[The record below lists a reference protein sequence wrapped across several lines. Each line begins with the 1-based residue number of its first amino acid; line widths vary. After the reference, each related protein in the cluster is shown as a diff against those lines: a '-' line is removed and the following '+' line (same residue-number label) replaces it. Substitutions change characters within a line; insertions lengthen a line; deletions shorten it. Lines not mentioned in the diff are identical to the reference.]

1 MHASSTL
8 NSPKTLSV
16 VPVCLAVLAVGLYYI
31 GQQPDSRHL
40 SLDGRWKLSNANQ
53 SIVVPATIPGGMY
66 TALQKNQVIEEP
78 YYGFNDD
85 HYRWVGLDNWTFTRT
100 FDVPA
105 QMFKFKR
112 VNLVAHGLDTA
123 CDVKINGALLFSSTD
138 MFVRYVA
145 DAKHALRE
153 TDNQI
158 SVRCESAVNYALR
171 RHQTQSQFYAVY
183 PLCPPSH
190 QHGFCHVNQ
199 IRRTQSGFGAEMAP
213 AFASQGIW
221 KPIGLEAY
229 NEVLIRDV
237 TVVPTAK
244 KSKGGKQEWS
254 IAVSVFFE
262 SASNEVRNGS
272 LLFTL
277 NGHTLA
283 FKKDLLFETKDNLE
297 GKLSFNFDIPKTIT
311 VERWWPNG
319 YGAQPLYSLS
329 VTASVRE
336 EKHTKGARFGF
347 RTVELVEDVIGKK
360 KNGAEFYF
368 RVNGVAI
375 FAKGSTWVPP
385 DSFPERVSAEYVEHL
400 LRSAKAVHM
409 NMLRVWGGG
418 YYESDAFYDLCDELG
433 ILVWQEMM
441 FATSLYPAH
450 NSFLA
455 DVALEVQQQVRR
467 LQRHPSIILWVGN
480 YEIEQGIASKWWPEM
495 LVREM
500 RHQLDYRLL
509 FVDTIERLVN
519 EEDGSRPYILSS
531 PTNGKNSRLTDG
543 IALNPNTRRYGDV
556 HHFNYNDDSW
566 IYQTYPLARFMSAY
580 GVQSY
585 PSRELMEKYA
595 DAPMIAYPFSKL
607 LKHREHRAGGAESVS
622 TNFHRH
628 FRPNDYKDAK
638 GYDMASYLSQLIQAE
653 SVRIATEQFRRNQGQ
668 MDNNYGHTMGAMY
681 WHLNDVWPAPSW
693 SSIEYGGR
701 WKMLHYFAKRFFSPV
716 LVSAYLEWKFLT
728 ATLKVCVVNDLR
740 QSLGPA
746 TLSIKQYTWKSF
758 EPVGEKIVEV
768 ETLPNGTA
776 THVFE
781 SLLKSLLNEDFCD
794 DERCFLWCTL
804 RDKKT
809 GKLLAPE
816 SFVWPSSPY
825 HSKHRR
831 PTVKVTSVTAA
842 GGLSLLGPS
851 KRVFKVHL
859 AANKI
864 ALYVWLKAPGV
875 QGHFA
880 NNAFVMKDRA
890 VTVEFHTTENISAD
904 KLKEVINVT
913 TMTDY
918 TKLSR

>member
-16 VPVCLAVLAVGLYYI
+16 VPICLAVLAVALFYI
-31 GQQPDSRHL
+31 GKQPDSRHL
-40 SLDGRWKLSNANQ
+40 SLDGRWKVSNANQ
-53 SIVVPATIPGGMY
+53 SIVVPAMIPGGIY
-66 TALQKNQVIEEP
+66 TILQKNQVIEEP
-78 YYGFNDD
+78 YYGFNDA

-105 QMFKFKR
+105 KMFKFKR
-112 VNLVAHGLDTA
+112 INLVAHGLDTA

-145 DAKHALRE
+145 DAKHVLRE

-171 RHQTQSQFYAVY
+171 MHRIQSQFYSVY

-190 QHGFCHVNQ
+190 QHGICHANH

-229 NEVLIRDV
+229 SEVMIRDV
-237 TVVPTAK
+237 TVVPTVEQLED
-244 KSKGGKQEWS
+244 GKHQWS
-254 IAVSVFFE
+254 IIVNVCFE

-277 NGHTLA
+277 NDHTLA
-283 FKKDLLFETKDNLE
+283 YERDVLFETQDNLE
-297 GKLSFNFDIPKTIT
+297 GRLSFNFTIPKSIT

-319 YGAQPLYSLS
+319 YGAQPLYTLS

-347 RTVELVEDVIGKK
+347 RTVQLVEDAIGKK

-368 RVNGVAI
+368 KVNDVAI
-375 FAKGSTWVPP
+375 FAKGSTWIPP
-385 DSFPERVSAEYVEHL
+385 DSFPERVSADYVEHL
-400 LRSAKAVHM
+400 LRSAKTVHM

-441 FATSLYPAH
+441 FTTSLYPAH
-450 NSFLA
+450 NNFIA
-455 DVALEVQQQVRR
+455 DVAVEVQQQVRR

-509 FVDTIERLVN
+509 FVDTIERLVMQ
-519 EEDGSRPYILSS
+519 EDGSRPYILSS
-531 PTNGKNSRLTDG
+531 PTNGNNSRLTEG

-556 HHFNYNDDSW
+556 HYFNYNDDSW

-595 DAPMIAYPFSKL
+595 DSRMLVYPFSKL

-628 FRPNDYKDAK
+628 FRPNGDTGAK

-653 SVRIATEQFRRNQGQ
+653 SVRVATEQFRRNQGQ
-668 MDNNYGHTMGAMY
+668 MDNIYGHTMGALY
-681 WHLNDVWPAPSW
+681 WHLNDAWPAPSW

-716 LVSAYLEWKFLT
+716 LLSAYLEWKYLT

-740 QSLGPA
+740 WSLGPA
-746 TLSIKQYTWKSF
+746 TLYIKQYTWKSF
-758 EPVGEKIVEV
+758 EPVKENVVDVE
-768 ETLPNGTA
+768 ELPNGTS
-776 THVFE
+776 TLVFE
-781 SLLKSLLNEDFCD
+781 SLLRPMLNEDVCD

-804 RDKKT
+804 RDAKT

-831 PTVKVTSVTAA
+831 ATVKVTSVT
-842 GGLSLLGPS
+842 GPGLALGRS
-851 KRVFKVHL
+851 EKVFKVNL

-864 ALYVWLKAPGV
+864 ALYVWLTAVGV
-875 QGHFA
+875 QGHFL
-880 NNAFVMKDRA
+880 NNAFIMKDRA
-890 VTVEFHTTENISAD
+890 VTVEFQTTESIGAQQ
-904 KLKEVINVT
+904 LKEAINVT